1 MVGASDGVMTGRFLR
16 LAWKSLANRRGTTFL
31 TVLTIALSVTVLL
44 GVEKIRAGARLSFAN
59 TVTGTDLIVGA
70 RGGQTQLLLYAVFR
84 IGDAT
89 NNLTWESYEDIAS
102 RPEVAW
108 TIPLSLGDSHRG
120 FRVVGTN
127 EDYFRYYRYG
137 RDRPLAF
144 TEGEPFEDLFDAVL
158 GADVAKSLG
167 YRIGDSIVLAHGV
180 GDVALTKHAD
190 KPFRVAGILEATGTP
205 VDRSVHVSLE
215 AIEAIHIDWVGG
227 MAPLPGT
234 AISADEVRALNL
246 TPTALTAFLVGL
258 HSRLTVFEMQRA
270 VNTYPEEPLLA
281 ILPGATLQSFWD
293 GLGTMEAALVV
304 VSALVVASGVLGMI
318 TVSLAGLNERRREIA
333 VLRSVG
339 ARPLHIFLL
348 LELEAVTLAAIGAA
362 VGLAL
367 VYGLMAIVQPIIEA
381 ELGLFVPILAPSAR
395 ELAML
400 GLVLVAGL
408 IAGMIPAYRA
418 YRMTVADGLMVA
430 T

>member
-1 MVGASDGVMTGRFLR
+1 MTGRFLR